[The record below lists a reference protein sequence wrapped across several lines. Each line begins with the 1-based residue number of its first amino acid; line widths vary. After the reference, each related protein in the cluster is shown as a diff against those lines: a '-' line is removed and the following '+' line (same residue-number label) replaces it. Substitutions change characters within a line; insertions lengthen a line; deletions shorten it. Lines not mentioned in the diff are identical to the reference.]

1 MDTNDDVRPIMTD
14 LEGDQPAQDTSTP
27 LQPWLRRFAS
37 VVGFA
42 STGVAPGG
50 NQAFS

>member
-1 MDTNDDVRPIMTD
+1 MDATDDTRPIMTD
-14 LEGDQPAQDTSTP
+14 LDRDTTEEDTTTP
-27 LQPWLRRFAS
+27 QPWLRRFAS

-42 STGVAPGG
+42 STGTGTGG

>member
-1 MDTNDDVRPIMTD
+1 MDANDDNRSVTTD
-14 LEGDQPAQDTSTP
+14 RESADAPEDTTTP

-42 STGVAPGG
+42 SAGVGPGG

>member
-1 MDTNDDVRPIMTD
+1 MDANDDNRPVTTD
-14 LEGDQPAQDTSTP
+14 RESADTSEDTPTP

-42 STGVAPGG
+42 SAEVSAEG
-50 NQAFS
+50 NRAFS